1 MGAAVASAVG
11 CATVLAVPLS
21 DRRSRIRGGRWMN
34 AVVACAVACA
44 ALPAAGQKLEHTVQA
59 PHYGDTLFH
68 FFQDRHFEAITGLMV
83 SQHFGRVRPHED
95 EAEVLRGGMLLSY
108 GLHREAGE
116 VFAQLIDRH
125 AAPQVRDRAWYFLAR
140 IRYQRGL
147 PAEADAALAKVAAP
161 LEGGLEDDRQLLAA
175 QVRLALGDAT
185 GAAQILAKVPPES
198 LSAPF
203 ARFNLGVAL
212 IRGGDTAKG
221 RQLLAEL
228 GLKPAADEEQR
239 SLRDRA
245 NVALGF
251 AALADHQPQDARAAL
266 QRVRLA
272 GAQSNKALLGFG
284 WAAAEMKQPRD
295 ALAPWT
301 ELAGRDIGDA
311 AVLEARIALPY
322 AYAELGADGQA
333 LDGYNQAVAQYQA
346 ERQRLD
352 ESIRAI
358 RSGVLLRALLDR
370 NPSETLGGAAG
381 IQDLPDMPHA
391 GHLTQLLAGH
401 EFQESFK
408 NLRDL
413 QFVDRNLSDWQG
425 RLGVFDDMLAN
436 RRQAYQQR
444 LPAVLQHAGENSLP
458 KLQERRE
465 MLAGALAHAEAD
477 TDTSAFVDARE
488 RGLLARLQRVQAGL
502 AQSPD
507 VELAERLRRVAGALT
522 WQLAQDYPAR
532 VWEAKKS
539 LRATD
544 RLLAEAGGHSAAL
557 AQAQKDEPARFDD
570 FARRIASL
578 ASRLKSTLP
587 RVAALDR
594 EQHAQLQEV
603 AVAQLQQQQE
613 RLDIYAAQARLAIAQ
628 LLDRAQL
635 AQGSAQA
642 SEVRSN
648 AKR

>member
-1 MGAAVASAVG
+1 MKFHWLRSTLLIALCVAGAAAHAQS
-11 CATVLAVPLS
+11 
-21 DRRSRIRGGRWMN
+21 I
-34 AVVACAVACA
+34 
-44 ALPAAGQKLEHTVQA
+44 VQA
-59 PHYGDTLFH
+59 PHYGDTLFQ
-68 FFQDRHFEAITGLMV
+68 FFQDKHFEAITGLMV
-83 SQHFGRVRPHED
+83 SQHFGRIQPHDD

-125 AAPQVRDRAWYFLAR
+125 AAPPVRDRAWYFLAR

-147 PAEADAALAKVAAP
+147 PADADAALAKVAAP
-161 LEGGLEDDRQLLAA
+161 LVGGLEDDRQLLAA
-175 QVRLALGDAT
+175 QLRLALGDAA
-185 GAAQILAKVPPES
+185 GAAQILARVPPES

-212 IRGGDTAKG
+212 IRGGDTEKG
-221 RQLLAEL
+221 RQLLDEL
-228 GLKPAADEEQR
+228 GLKPAANEEQR

-251 AALADHQPQDARAAL
+251 AALADQQPENARAVL

-295 ALAPWT
+295 ALVPWT
-301 ELAGRDIGDA
+301 ELAGRDSSDA
-311 AVLEARIALPY
+311 AVLEARIALPF
-322 AYAELGADGQA
+322 AYAELGANGQA
-333 LDGYNQAVAQYQA
+333 LDGYNEAVRLYQA

-352 ESIRAI
+352 DSIQAI
-358 RSGVLLRALLDR
+358 RGGALVRALLDR
-370 NPSETLGGAAG
+370 NPSARLGGAVA
-381 IQDLPDMPHA
+381 IQDLPAMPHA

-413 QFVDRNLSDWQG
+413 QFVDRNLQDWQS

-444 LPAVLQHAGENSLP
+444 LPAVLKGADDFSLP
-458 KLQERRE
+458 QLQQRRDT
-465 MLAGALAHAEAD
+465 LAGALARAEAE
-477 TDTSAFVDARE
+477 TDTSAFVDERE
-488 RGLLARLQRVQAGL
+488 RGLLERLQRVQAGL

-507 VELAERLRRVAGALT
+507 PQLAERLRRVAGALT
-522 WQLAQDYPAR
+522 WQLAQDHPAR
-532 VWEAKKS
+532 VWAAKKS

-544 RLLAEAGGHSAAL
+544 RLLAETGEHHAAL
-557 AQAQKDEPARFDD
+557 ARAQKDEPARFDD
-570 FARRIASL
+570 FARRIAGL
-578 ASRLKSTLP
+578 ATRLKSTLP
-587 RVAALDR
+587 RVAALGRD
-594 EQHAQLQEV
+594 QQAQLQEM
-603 AVAQLQQQQE
+603 AVAQLQAQQE
-613 RLDIYAAQARLAIAQ
+613 RLDAYAAQARLAIAQ
-628 LLDRAQL
+628 ILDRAQL
-635 AQGSAQA
+635 AQGSAQGA
-642 SEVRSN
+642 EGRSD